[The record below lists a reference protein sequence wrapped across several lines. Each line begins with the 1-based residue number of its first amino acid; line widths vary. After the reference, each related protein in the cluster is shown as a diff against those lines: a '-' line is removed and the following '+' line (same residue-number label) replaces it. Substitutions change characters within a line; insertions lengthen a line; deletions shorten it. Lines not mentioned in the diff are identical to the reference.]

1 MGPFKPHNIDSVS
14 STLPEA
20 EISKVAVVE
29 LGGRIRA
36 VLKSRSTATLI
47 RLALVALFV
56 GLGVSSLLGSQSA
69 DASVAGESSAA
80 TAPPASIGWRS
91 CGDQLDCAR
100 VPVPLDWNNPNG
112 PQISLLVIRHR
123 ASKPNQRI
131 GSLFLNFGG
140 PGVPGVPDVRR
151 GGNGLDLLFG
161 GRFDVVSWDPR
172 GTGEST
178 HVSCFKDVHALDQ
191 FWGQDWTIPY
201 TVAESGMYVPKTIE
215 YAQRCAALSGSLL
228 EHISTTDTVRDLD
241 YLRQLVGDAQLTYR
255 GLSYG
260 TFLGQIYINLFPTH
274 VRAVVLDANIDPVAF
289 STSVED
295 AIATSST
302 DTNLVFEKFLDLCE
316 RAGPAKC
323 ALAGQGGAAQRVQ
336 ALLNTLRQGPIPASG
351 APAPKVLRYGDAQIE
366 IWSLLG
372 QPAKWPQLA
381 DELNQAANKD
391 GTAMATQVRNGRI
404 GLLSIFVS
412 ATALQCADKPQPPPG
427 LVLTWPKVMQ
437 HLTSTDFVGLF
448 EGWGLWAPCASWQSP
463 SANRYTGPW
472 NATTANPIL
481 VVGNK
486 YDPRTRYANSVLAA
500 RTLGNAVLLTLE
512 GYGHVS
518 DADPS
523 VCIDTAVKNYLITP
537 TAPLA
542 GNTCQPD
549 HVPFDPNF
557 DKVASSEEQLFE

>member
-1 MGPFKPHNIDSVS
+1 MGSVIQSIGMQRPCRYEGGSMGPFQPHDIDSVS

-29 LGGRIRA
+29 TCGRIRA
-36 VLKSRSTATLI
+36 VLMSRSTATLI

-56 GLGVSSLLGSQSA
+56 GLGVSSLFASQSA

-80 TAPPASIGWRS
+80 TAPPASIAWRS

-140 PGVPGVPDVRR
+140 PGVPGVPNVRQ
-151 GGNGLDLLFG
+151 GGKGLDLLYG
-161 GRFDVVSWDPR
+161 GRFDIVSWDPR

-178 HVSCFKDVHALDQ
+178 HVTCFKDVHALDQ

-201 TVAESGMYVPKTIE
+201 TVAESSMYVPKTIE

-260 TFLGQIYINLFPTH
+260 TFIGQIYINMFPTH

-295 AIATSST
+295 AIA
-302 DTNLVFEKFLDLCE
+302 
-316 RAGPAKC
+316 
-323 ALAGQGGAAQRVQ
+323 
-336 ALLNTLRQGPIPASG
+336 
-351 APAPKVLRYGDAQIE
+351 
-366 IWSLLG
+366 
-372 QPAKWPQLA
+372 
-381 DELNQAANKD
+381 
-391 GTAMATQVRNGRI
+391 
-404 GLLSIFVS
+404 
-412 ATALQCADKPQPPPG
+412 
-427 LVLTWPKVMQ
+427 
-437 HLTSTDFVGLF
+437 
-448 EGWGLWAPCASWQSP
+448 
-463 SANRYTGPW
+463 
-472 NATTANPIL
+472 
-481 VVGNK
+481 
-486 YDPRTRYANSVLAA
+486 
-500 RTLGNAVLLTLE
+500 
-512 GYGHVS
+512 
-518 DADPS
+518 
-523 VCIDTAVKNYLITP
+523 
-537 TAPLA
+537 
-542 GNTCQPD
+542 
-549 HVPFDPNF
+549 
-557 DKVASSEEQLFE
+557 